1 MLGSKACDVTG
12 IVAIACARHGCF
24 APNSIADLFKGEQQ
38 KNIDWVLLQ
47 ALKSTHMDPEQ
58 NAMLIY
64 DIACQYFIH
73 IQDRIGHLLPSGLE
87 LDRAIGLFHVHGH
100 KDECFFRY
108 ATTFIP
114 GTGVTVGE
122 ILEMLW
128 SSLNAITSTV
138 RTATLANC
146 AETIDDH
153 ATDSNHKKMLNI
165 GKYLWQ
171 CYGASAYS
179 IKLAA
184 SLASRHL
191 QASTMSL
198 EASNYFSNL
207 TVSAPIQLC
216 RQWEKEI
223 QDAKGRWLAEPAAM
237 DILGTCDAHCN
248 NILIP
253 GNEKEVHTPAEKWIQ
268 MAIDIEERQ
277 WVTFISSNY

>member
-1 MLGSKACDVTG
+1 M
-12 IVAIACARHGCF
+12 
-24 APNSIADLFKGEQQ
+24 P
-38 KNIDWVLLQ
+38 
-47 ALKSTHMDPEQ
+47 
-58 NAMLIY
+58 IY

-87 LDRAIGLFHVHGH
+87 LDCTIGLFHVHGH

-138 RTATLANC
+138 CTAALANH

-153 ATDSNHKKMLNI
+153 VTDSNHKKMLNI
-165 GKYLWQ
+165 GKCLCQ
-171 CYGASAYS
+171 CYGAGAYS
-179 IKLAA
+179 IKLAT
-184 SLASRHL
+184 SLTSWHL

-207 TVSAPIQLC
+207 MASAPIQLC
-216 RQWEKEI
+216 WQWEKEI
-223 QDAKGRWLAEPAAM
+223 QDAEGCRLAELAVM
-237 DILGTCDAHCN
+237 DILGTCEAHQDS
-248 NILIP
+248 LLMP
-253 GNEKEVHTPAEKWIQ
+253 GNEKEVHTPAEKWI
-268 MAIDIEERQ
+268 
-277 WVTFISSNY
+277 